1 MAGSTTAQEPAR
13 RLLVVILHYGQPE
26 LTRRLADQLAASDPG
41 WIASGAVRPAAPDT
55 PGTAS
60 VSAASSSQGW
70 QGPRGPD
77 DPSRP
82 GELRVLDNAAPEPW
96 PGAWKRL
103 DANLFWAGALAWCLD
118 AAAREGFT
126 HLWFLNNDCY
136 FASAPPHLSRA
147 WERLARLD
155 DLLGSVGLYSPAA
168 LANPYHPQMVRQP
181 DLQFSR
187 APVIDGIAPLFR
199 LDCLEGLGGLDWAGN
214 PRGYGV
220 DVWNSLRIHRAGWPV
235 VVDHAVYLRHV
246 YHSTARKVDGFLDA
260 AARAEA
266 DYLAARMG
274 PDWKAELAVLKA
286 RGERFREFRLPA
298 AQPRNSR

>member
-1 MAGSTTAQEPAR
+1 MAATGQDR

-26 LTRRLADQLAASDPG
+26 LTRRLADQLADSDPG
-41 WIASGAVRPAAPDT
+41 WTSSGLARPVAPDILGTPPADPAALSCLRKVSPPD
-55 PGTAS
+55 AS
-60 VSAASSSQGW
+60 
-70 QGPRGPD
+70 PL
-77 DPSRP
+77 P
-82 GELRVLDNAAPEPW
+82 GELRVLDNAAPHPF

-103 DANLFWAGALAWCLD
+103 DENLFWAGALAWCLGE
-118 AAAREGFT
+118 AAREGFT

-147 WERLARLD
+147 WERLALLD
-155 DLLGSVGLYSPAA
+155 DLLGPVGLYSPAA

-181 DLQFSR
+181 GLQFSR
-187 APVIDGIAPLFR
+187 AAVVDGIAPLFR
-199 LDCLEGLGGLDWAGN
+199 LDGLSSLGGLDWEGN

-220 DVWNSLRIHRAGWPV
+220 DVWNSLRIHSAGWPV

-266 DYLAARMG
+266 DYLAARLG
-274 PDWKAELAVLKA
+274 PDWKAELAALKA
-286 RGERFREFRLPA
+286 RVEPFREFRKPG
-298 AQPRNSR
+298 